1 MAVKTKVQAILATV
15 QLGMFHVLIYKT
27 DIVPLILCGCE
38 IWSHTSREE
47 TRLRVTVSRVV
58 RRIFDMSGR

>member
-47 TRLRVTVSRVV
+47 TRLRVSVSRVV